1 MENQASTPLTNR
13 GVAKPE
19 KCGLEAVVDWVQV
32 TFQVPSIFTIM
43 EDVLKLPRAVFKHR
57 NSGLYYY
64 NRGYTFGNIQIFY
77 SDKDEGMGFHLQLS
91 GSGCREFEHY
101 LINRNETWQDFFKRC
116 AVKKARFTRID
127 IAIDD
132 TKTYLKIPRLIKK
145 AERGECI
152 SKFRSASSISGF
164 KLSDG
169 RSKGS
174 TFYIGSKKSDIYCR
188 FYEKNYEMAYKLK
201 TPVEDFGLWNR
212 YEIQM
217 RRSNAENCAMIL
229 TETSSIS
236 DIVKGVLNNSMR
248 FVTEP
253 KDVSDSRK
261 SRWPVYQEWS
271 RFIKGADK
279 ISLSMKPSLKSIED
293 NIDWLCKQVAT
304 TLDTVLTAEAMAQ
317 SEGLLEDTDFLN
329 KILAHSSFNDEHT
342 DRINHYLEELKR
354 KKNLRQDIS

>member
-116 AVKKARFTRID
+116 SVKKARFSRID

-145 AERGECI
+145 AER
-152 SKFRSASSISGF
+152 
-164 KLSDG
+164 
-169 RSKGS
+169 
-174 TFYIGSKKSDIYCR
+174 
-188 FYEKNYEMAYKLK
+188 
-201 TPVEDFGLWNR
+201 
-212 YEIQM
+212 
-217 RRSNAENCAMIL
+217 
-229 TETSSIS
+229 
-236 DIVKGVLNNSMR
+236 
-248 FVTEP
+248 
-253 KDVSDSRK
+253 
-261 SRWPVYQEWS
+261 
-271 RFIKGADK
+271 
-279 ISLSMKPSLKSIED
+279 
-293 NIDWLCKQVAT
+293 
-304 TLDTVLTAEAMAQ
+304 
-317 SEGLLEDTDFLN
+317 
-329 KILAHSSFNDEHT
+329 
-342 DRINHYLEELKR
+342 
-354 KKNLRQDIS
+354 

>member
-13 GVAKPE
+13 GVASAK

-32 TFQVPSIFTIM
+32 TFQLPSIFAIM

-57 NSGLYYY
+57 NSGLYFY

-77 SDKDEGMGFHLQLS
+77 SDKDDSMGYHLQLS
-91 GSGCREFEHY
+91 GSGCRELEHY
-101 LINRNETWQDFFKRC
+101 LINCGETWQDFFKRC

-145 AERGECI
+145 AEHGECI
-152 SKFRSASSISGF
+152 SKFRTASSIAGF

-169 RSKGS
+169 QSKGS
-174 TFYIGSKKSDIYCR
+174 TFYIGSKKSDMYCR

-201 TPVEDFGLWNR
+201 KPVEDFGLWNR

-217 RRSNAENCAMIL
+217 RRTNAENCAKIL

-248 FVTEP
+248 FVTKP
-253 KDVSDSRK
+253 KDGKDSDKR
-261 SRWPVYQEWS
+261 RWEVYREWKH
-271 RFIKGADK
+271 FINGANK
-279 ISLSMKPSLKSIED
+279 ITLSMKPSLKSIED

-329 KILAHSSFNDEHT
+329 KILAHSSFTDEHT

-354 KKNLRQDIS
+354 KKNLS